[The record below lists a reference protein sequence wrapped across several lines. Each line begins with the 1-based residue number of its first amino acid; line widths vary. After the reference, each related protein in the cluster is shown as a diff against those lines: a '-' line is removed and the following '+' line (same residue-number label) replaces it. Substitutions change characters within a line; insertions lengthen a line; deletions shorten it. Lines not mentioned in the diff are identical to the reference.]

1 MILKVNEEFKDQK
14 FDLKQVYFFSKFFS
28 IQNPIDFNRLTS
40 IMDVYEDRI
49 VDLKKPNLIKMLN
62 LQIMPDAL
70 DIQNTIKGLLTESF
84 NMNTAIFA
92 SLNKNG
98 ISETHHDMESVF
110 LIPTHGLVNYVIYE
124 GEKFIRSF
132 QLGVGDLL
140 VIPKNIT
147 HSAIPLCPR
156 IVISVGVYN

>member
-1 MILKVNEEFKDQK
+1 
-14 FDLKQVYFFSKFFS
+14 
-28 IQNPIDFNRLTS
+28 
-40 IMDVYEDRI
+40 
-49 VDLKKPNLIKMLN
+49 
-62 LQIMPDAL
+62 MPDAL
-70 DIQNTIKGLLTESF
+70 NIQNTIKALLTESF

-132 QLGVGDLL
+132 STWSRRFVGYS
-140 VIPKNIT
+140 KK
-147 HSAIPLCPR
+147 
-156 IVISVGVYN
+156 YNSFCNTSLS